1 MKAGFVLLGILLLA
15 ASIFGA
21 KLVFDESSAVD
32 TKKKIEA
39 DANQLPKEILCWGFF
54 DVEPGVAQLNPR
66 QFGDIVGLK
75 PENTPVKAGEVLL
88 QVDDRLGNLQVE
100 LAKAEVKAAEQLVAE
115 AKSLTEFYEE
125 QKKQQASLIKSIDL
139 ENQKLALEKETRL
152 LTFLDK
158 TAPLYKTTV
167 ELYAKAFELLAE
179 KKKAEVSKLKQLD
192 LQDAQRKILQAE
204 ADLEAKNVRLK
215 QAEES
220 LKHFKILAPSDGTVL
235 RVNVR
240 KGEALVPSPLKAA
253 VEFLPKADVVVK
265 AEVLQEWGRF
275 ITKEQE
281 VTIEDDT
288 YHGPTWKGTVK
299 SISEWYAPQRS
310 AVIEPFRYNDVRTLE
325 CIIRVTDAAGSRNGQ
340 RVRVKVK
347 LSN

>member
-1 MKAGFVLLGILLLA
+1 MKGGMVLLGILLLA

-21 KLVFDESSAVD
+21 KMVFDQPSTAD
-32 TKKKIEA
+32 TKKKVEA

-75 PENTPVKAGEVLL
+75 PENTPVKAGDVLL
-88 QVDDRLGNLQVE
+88 QVDDRLGKLQVE
-100 LAKAEVKAAEQLVAE
+100 LAKADIKAAEQQVAE
-115 AKSLTEFYEE
+115 ARHLTEFYEL
-125 QKKQQASLIKSIDL
+125 QKEQQAYLIKAIDL
-139 ENQKLALEKETRL
+139 ESEKLALERKTRL
-152 LTFLDK
+152 DTLEK
-158 TAPLYKTTV
+158 TQPIYKTTV
-167 ELYAKAFELLAE
+167 ELYAKGFEQLAE
-179 KKKAEVSKLKQLD
+179 KKKSEVSKLKQLN

-240 KGEALVPSPLKAA
+240 KGEALVPNPLKAA

-281 VTIEDDT
+281 VIIEDDT

-299 SISEWYAPQRS
+299 SISEWYAPTRS
-310 AVIEPFRYNDVRTLE
+310 PVIEPFRYNDVRTLE
-325 CIIRVTDAAGSRNGQ
+325 CIIRVTDASGSRNGQ

-347 LSN
+347 LSS